1 MSREGVKQGV
11 QRVNLFDEGM
21 LRAPGWRWWRVGT
34 LLLLLLLLGG
44 LIYAAS
50 LMSNNHLLRQE
61 VEAYQEQIDDLSTV
75 NNQIQKR
82 IDKDR
87 VTLERE
93 NKKLQQLKREKYR
106 LQQSIEP
113 GRRTLEQSTQPFSI
127 VLKQLAQLTNED
139 TYLTA
144 FHIKQDEKLQLT
156 ITGRAERADQASS
169 SLSAMKEA
177 GGGGALQW
185 ELQKLSTQ
193 QQQQLGDS
201 IVYPMPVVFQAQLQ
215 QTEVEVNP

>member
-1 MSREGVKQGV
+1 M
-11 QRVNLFDEGM
+11 
-21 LRAPGWRWWRVGT
+21 
-34 LLLLLLLLGG
+34 
-44 LIYAAS
+44 
-50 LMSNNHLLRQE
+50 
-61 VEAYQEQIDDLSTV
+61 
-75 NNQIQKR
+75 
-82 IDKDR
+82 
-87 VTLERE
+87 
-93 NKKLQQLKREKYR
+93 
-106 LQQSIEP
+106 
-113 GRRTLEQSTQPFSI
+113 
-127 VLKQLAQLTNED
+127 LKQLAQLTNED

-169 SLSAMKEA
+169 YLSAMKEA
-177 GGGGALQW
+177 GGGDALQW